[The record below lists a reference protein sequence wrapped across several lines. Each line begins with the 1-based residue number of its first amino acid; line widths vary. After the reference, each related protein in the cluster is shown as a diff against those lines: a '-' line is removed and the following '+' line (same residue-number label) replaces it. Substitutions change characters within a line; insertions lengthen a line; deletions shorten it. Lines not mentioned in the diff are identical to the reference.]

1 MHYEEIG
8 EMAGRA
14 GGGQELKN
22 SMHYGEIKEIIQG
35 KYNQQESRISKGN
48 IYFFTQKNPNR

>member
-14 GGGQELKN
+14 GGGLELKN
-22 SMHYGEIKEIIQG
+22 SMHYGEIGEMRWPIREG
-35 KYNQQESRISKGN
+35 VMN
-48 IYFFTQKNPNR
+48 